1 MPISNH
7 KPKKIPNILA
17 IDRWASYLGTAYY
30 NTIGRIVMPVGSL
43 ANDETMLY
51 SLAALIEQYHIGTVL
66 VGYPRQSDFVQK
78 QVDRLIKQL
87 ALLDDKLIIEKVN
100 EEYSTVVAKARMQE
114 VLWNHQPDDTVAAM
128 CILEWWVDWNA
139 AKL

>member
-1 MPISNH
+1 
-7 KPKKIPNILA
+7 
-17 IDRWASYLGTAYY
+17 
-30 NTIGRIVMPVGSL
+30 MPVGSL

-114 VLWNHQPDDTVAAM
+114 VL
-128 CILEWWVDWNA
+128 
-139 AKL
+139 